1 MNILRLNPKFS
12 DSERRDA
19 IYDGSLLLHTES
31 VAVNKLRDWADEL
44 IHEAFGSHPQK
55 AQYDMPVEQFVSVA
69 GPLKSKFTNHQK
81 TKECIREILQEFGC
95 DLERTYFDVPRLRVV
110 SSDGYLT
117 AGVGYAYKAHRD
129 SWYGAP
135 NCQLNWWFPVY
146 DLDVNQ
152 TMSMY
157 TNYWAAPIKNS
168 SDKYNHKEWL
178 EVGRSLAASQ
188 IATDTRNH
196 PLPTEK
202 VDESGEMRI
211 VSAAAEMLVFSGS
224 YLHATAPNTSGKT
237 RFSIDFRTLSLD
249 DLLSRKGA
257 PNVDCGS
264 TGLDMY
270 LKEFILSSDFSPIP
284 DKYASIYAP
293 DEVART

>member
-1 MNILRLNPKFS
+1 MNTLRLNPKYS
-12 DSERRDA
+12 DQERREA
-19 IYDGSLLLHTES
+19 IYNGNLLLHTAS
-31 VAVNKLRDWADEL
+31 PAVTNLRNWADEL
-44 IHEAFGSHPQK
+44 ISEAFGAEPQK
-55 AQYDMPVEQFVSVA
+55 AQYDMAVEQFVTVA

-81 TKECIREILQEFGC
+81 TKELIRDILKEFGC

-135 NCQLNWWFPVY
+135 DCQLNWWFPIY

-157 TNYWAAPIKNS
+157 TNYWAAPIQNS
-168 SDKYNHKEWL
+168 SDAYNHKEWI
-178 EVGRSLAASQ
+178 EVGRTLAASQ
-188 IATDTRNH
+188 ITTDTRKH

-237 RFSIDFRTLSLD
+237 RFSIDFRTISLD
-249 DLLSRKGA
+249 DLLARKGA
-257 PNVDCGS
+257 PNVDCKAS
-264 TGLDMY
+264 GLDVY
-270 LKEFILSSDFSPIP
+270 LKDFLLASDFSPIA
-284 DKYASIYAP
+284 DEYAAPYA
-293 DEVART
+293 DSARAAA

>member
-1 MNILRLNPKFS
+1 MNTLRLNPKFT
-12 DSERRDA
+12 DQERREA
-19 IYDGSLLLHTES
+19 IYNGNLLLHTQS
-31 VAVNKLRDWADEL
+31 PAVINLRNWADEL
-44 IHEAFGSHPQK
+44 IREAFGANPQK
-55 AQYDMPVEQFVSVA
+55 AQYDMPVEQFVTVA

-81 TKECIREILQEFGC
+81 TKELIRAILQEFGC

-135 NCQLNWWFPVY
+135 DCQLNWWFPIY

-157 TNYWAAPIKNS
+157 TNYWAQPIKNS
-168 SDKYNHKEWL
+168 SDAYNHKDWL
-178 EVGRSLAASQ
+178 AIGRTMASSQ
-188 IATDTRNH
+188 IKTDTRNH

-202 VDESGEMRI
+202 VNEDGEMRI

-237 RFSIDFRTLSLD
+237 RFSIDFRTISLD
-249 DLLSRKGA
+249 DLIAKQGA
-257 PNVDCGS
+257 PNVDCKA
-264 TGLDMY
+264 TGLDAY
-270 LKEFILSSDFSPIP
+270 LGDFLLASDFSPMP
-284 DKYASIYAP
+284 DKYTALYA
-293 DEVART
+293 DAEAVAA